1 MDSNFRAFWLTP
13 LTRTILG
20 YSLFCE
26 RREEIKTA
34 FCYPSDLVNTKTTIP
49 LRVGEERW
57 IYTSTLRVSV
67 YIHNYSSPPR
77 GIVVYYSS
85 MKPELLA
92 LYWAVTQTYRDLL
105 IGSKFVYTDNNFL
118 SYLQTTARLGEDDIR
133 WAAYLAQLNFSMKR
147 WRIQTL
153 S

>member
-1 MDSNFRAFWLTP
+1 
-13 LTRTILG
+13 
-20 YSLFCE
+20 
-26 RREEIKTA
+26 
-34 FCYPSDLVNTKTTIP
+34 
-49 LRVGEERW
+49 
-57 IYTSTLRVSV
+57 
-67 YIHNYSSPPR
+67 
-77 GIVVYYSS
+77 

-133 WAAYLAQLNFSMKR
+133 WAAYLAQLNFSMKQ